1 MAVSLLNTLLG
12 NARYADLVP
21 FSETTTQTQLPS
33 GSFGLSRGRAG
44 SSSSVGSSQIR
55 ASRPTI
61 DTFSEHSN
69 TNGGAPP
76 YQTPVFAHL
85 DGADVFHGDESGG
98 ITWNLFAE
106 MLRSDLP
113 CQSVTAGPN

>member
-1 MAVSLLNTLLG
+1 M
-12 NARYADLVP
+12 
-21 FSETTTQTQLPS
+21 
-33 GSFGLSRGRAG
+33 
-44 SSSSVGSSQIR
+44 GSSQIR

>member
-1 MAVSLLNTLLG
+1 MAVALVNTLLG

-21 FSETTTQTQLPS
+21 ISEAAAQVQLPS
-33 GSFGLSRGRAG
+33 GSFGISRGRAG
-44 SSSSVGSSQIR
+44 SSSSMGSSQFR

-69 TNGGAPP
+69 NNPGAPS

-85 DGADVFHGDESGG
+85 DGADVFHGEDSGG
-98 ITWNLFAE
+98 IAWNLFAE
-106 MLRSDLP
+106 MIR
-113 CQSVTAGPN
+113 